1 MVSAESVLGMQ
12 VETTIS
18 SEKARIED
26 PVEARVVRVV
36 MVGGRV
42 AIPEGTRVLGSV
54 TQVERGGKVKTPG
67 KLTVRFHTLV
77 LADGMQVPIRTD
89 PVSREG
95 AQPGKGAA
103 TKIGGAAVGG
113 ALLGALLGGGK
124 GAALGGAIGAAGGTA
139 ATLSGERSEA
149 ILQAGTPVTVR
160 LIAPV
165 TIVVD
170 R

>member
-77 LADGMQVPIRTD
+77 LADSGMQVPIRTD

-103 TKIGGAAVGG
+103 TEDRRRRRRRCVA
-113 ALLGALLGGGK
+113 
-124 GAALGGAIGAAGGTA
+124 
-139 ATLSGERSEA
+139 RSPA
-149 ILQAGTPVTVR
+149 R
-160 LIAPV
+160 
-165 TIVVD
+165 
-170 R
+170 RR